1 MKMVAAMEQIRILDL
16 DFSRQCNEGKE
27 LLDNAMRMIKEK
39 VSLKDREECDCILKG
54 TRVYILGKITSKKDT
69 V

>member
-1 MKMVAAMEQIRILDL
+1 MKMDAAIEQIRILDL
-16 DFSRQCNEGKE
+16 DFSRECNEGKE

-39 VSLKDREECDCILKG
+39 FSLKDREECDRILKG
-54 TRVYILGKITSKKDT
+54 TRVYILGKITSEKDT